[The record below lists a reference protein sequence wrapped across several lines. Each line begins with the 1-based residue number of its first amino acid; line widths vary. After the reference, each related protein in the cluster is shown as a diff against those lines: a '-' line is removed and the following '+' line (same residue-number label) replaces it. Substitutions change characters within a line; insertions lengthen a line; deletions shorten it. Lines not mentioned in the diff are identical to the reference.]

1 MVIGKLSTE
10 CQGLGVMEVSVATF
24 GTEGEEL
31 DRANLQKSSLTR
43 HVPSPFLLAACL
55 EFKCTKWSSCKP
67 PRTLRQFHE

>member
-43 HVPSPFLLAACL
+43 HVPSPFLLLSVWNLNVPSGAPVVTQDP
-55 EFKCTKWSSCKP
+55 ETIS
-67 PRTLRQFHE
+67 